1 MKPVLI
7 NPSITNSCF
16 RNSITGQSN
25 AMLLLLSLLLY
36 SLRSFYSFFS
46 LCLKSKSLTTILNIY
61 ERRDSHTYKK
71 CYS

>member
-1 MKPVLI
+1 MKSVLI
-7 NPSITNSCF
+7 NPSITNSSF

-25 AMLLLLSLLLY
+25 AMLLLSLLLY

-46 LCLKSKSLTTILNIY
+46 LCLKSKLLTTILNFY
-61 ERRDSHTYKK
+61 ERRYSHTYKK